1 MGHGDCY
8 HIRYSRVQ
16 AKQRYDV
23 TCCRAH
29 NRAFDG
35 DYLRNDSPLSNSVL
49 YFGPMGCLT
58 GFYLILKGTWTSKLI
73 KEMIVEAFKACSLSK
88 TIPGASEVEC
98 GNYKLNDLKGAKELC
113 DMFSVYLSTA
123 GPDKLNYPD

>member
-35 DYLRNDSPLSNSVL
+35 GLL
-49 YFGPMGCLT
+49 GCLT

-73 KEMIVEAFKACSLSK
+73 KEMIVEAFKTCSLSK